1 MQQNNVPGSRSR
13 VLVTEMVRQA
23 KRGKLELPRFNEEG
37 MRTVLGES
45 KELYRELCNLMGDNQ
60 LDQLPNAVKVACQV
74 HHATIKRNK
83 RCALAYVDQRAEKL
97 KQLRWEIGHPLP
109 EDIQSNLSNSE
120 KLFLSEYDALL
131 TNYSA
136 ETKINVTADQ
146 SPPKDVLVQV
156 RVLGLVEEEVNRDVA
171 VVEGVRGDV
180 TTRRFVGNGN
190 GNADC
195 SGGSR
200 SAAA

>member
-1 MQQNNVPGSRSR
+1 M
-13 VLVTEMVRQA
+13 LVTEMVRQA

-156 RVLGLVEEEVNRDVA
+156 RVLKDVGVVILEEGGAVNLARGTTHTLRRRDVESL
-171 VVEGVRGDV
+171 VLQGDLEELQQQES
-180 TTRRFVGNGN
+180 
-190 GNADC
+190 C
-195 SGGSR
+195 
-200 SAAA
+200 